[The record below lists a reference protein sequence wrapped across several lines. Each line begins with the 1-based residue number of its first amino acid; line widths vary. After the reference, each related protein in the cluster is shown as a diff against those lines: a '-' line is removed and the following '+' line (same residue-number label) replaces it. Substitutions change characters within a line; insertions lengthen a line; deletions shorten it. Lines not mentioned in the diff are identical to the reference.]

1 MAGKN
6 SKPNIFVL
14 YYDKFL
20 VIVVL
25 IVLLLSLGYL
35 TTVAMGRK
43 QNEQKYLTQLDQL
56 KQTSENVKPM
66 PMTTYEA
73 AAKQLSSPMQL
84 AVPEMTAATFLTP
97 ERRVVCE
104 EPSCGK
110 PILADAKT
118 CPFCGKEQQVKMAER
133 EDVDKDK
140 DGIPDKIELA
150 WGLDPENP
158 EDAAGD
164 LDGDGFSNLEE
175 YLAKTD
181 PKDGKA
187 HPALVNL
194 LRVKELRS
202 KKLPVVLQGV
212 NLLPGGKKQMVFA
225 RPGADRW
232 SKNELVE
239 EGQEIGKTGLKVVKF
254 EYKLERRKDPRTGLP
269 IEVNVSTAVLKR
281 LSDNKEVTVVCG
293 EPPIDTD
300 VEAVIAL
307 PLDKAEYTV
316 IEKST
321 FKVRE
326 ETFRVIS
333 VDQEKSSVLIVNEA
347 TGQEKFV
354 RKLD

>member
-66 PMTTYEA
+66 PMTPYETA
-73 AAKQLSSPMQL
+73 SKQLTSPMQL
-84 AVPEMTAATFLTP
+84 PVPESASSTFLTP
-97 ERRVVCE
+97 ERRVACE

-110 PILADAKT
+110 PILADAKV
-118 CPFCGKEQQVKMAER
+118 CPFCGKEQQVKLAER
-133 EDVDKDK
+133 EDLDSDG
-140 DGIPDKIELA
+140 DGIPNKVELA
-150 WGLDPENP
+150 WGLDPNNAD
-158 EDAAGD
+158 DAKED

-181 PKDGKA
+181 PKDGKS

-212 NLLPGGKKQMVFA
+212 NLMPGGKKQMVFA

-254 EYKLERRKDPRTGLP
+254 EYKLERHKDPKTGIP
-269 IEVNVSTAVLKR
+269 TEVNVSTAVLKR

-293 EPPIDTD
+293 EPAKDTD
-300 VEAVIAL
+300 VEAVLVL

-321 FKVRE
+321 FKLRE
-326 ETFRVIS
+326 ETFRVVT
-333 VDQEKSSVLIVNEA
+333 VDREASTVLIVNEA
-347 TGQEKFV
+347 TGQEKIV